1 MTTETRYCDAGCGYK
16 LLPEY
21 GPDETTCGA
30 CLDTPTPDQ
39 ITEMA
44 YNYGTEAA
52 HHFWQLD
59 PAEYDHAVEWVRTA
73 EAGTLH
79 DNYDIPSCD
88 DCAPADLDTRG
99 WSWLD
104 ICLYGDSWEQGYL
117 DETTKLCRQ
126 VIANNEG
133 DNA

>member
-30 CLDTPTPDQ
+30 CLDTPTQQQ
-39 ITEMA
+39 IRDMA
-44 YNYGTEAA
+44 YDYGVEAA

-59 PAEYDHAVEWVRTA
+59 PAEYDAAVEWVRSFG
-73 EAGTLH
+73 AGTLH

-99 WSWLD
+99 WSW
-104 ICLYGDSWEQGYL
+104 GDLAEYSAAWEQGYL

-126 VIANNEG
+126 VIEANDER
-133 DNA
+133 

>member
-30 CLDTPTPDQ
+30 CLDTPTQQQ
-39 ITEMA
+39 IRDMA
-44 YNYGTEAA
+44 YDYGVEAA

-59 PAEYDHAVEWVRTA
+59 AAEYDHAVEWVRTA

-79 DNYDIPSCD
+79 DYDLPNCD
-88 DCAPADLDTRG
+88 DAAPADLDTRG
-99 WSWLD
+99 WSW
-104 ICLYGDSWEQGYL
+104 GDLAEYSAAWEQGYL

-126 VIANNEG
+126 VIAEHER